1 MEIIIYTTTGC
12 EWCSKVRE
20 LLQRANITDY
30 IERKVGI
37 DYDVATFHEE
47 WPQARAYPV
56 VIVNGEFV
64 GGLIELAKLFLKLG
78 LVSSKK
84 K

>member
-1 MEIIIYTTTGC
+1 MPTVEPTFQPSNIPSAAPSNAPTTAPT
-12 EWCSKVRE
+12 S
-20 LLQRANITDY
+20 QP
-30 IERKVGI
+30 VGI
-37 DYDVATFHEE
+37 LGDVT
-47 WPQARAYPV
+47 V
-56 VIVNGEFV
+56 TLIVDGEFV

>member
-1 MEIIIYTTTGC
+1 MDITIYTTNGC
-12 EWCSKVRE
+12 EYCSKTKE
-20 LLQRANITDY
+20 LLQRAKITDY
-30 IERKVGI
+30 VERKVGV

-56 VIVNGEFV
+56 VIVDGEFV

>member
-1 MEIIIYTTTGC
+1 MMCLRSMKI
-12 EWCSKVRE
+12 
-20 LLQRANITDY
+20 
-30 IERKVGI
+30 
-37 DYDVATFHEE
+37 
-47 WPQARAYPV
+47 PQARAYPV
-56 VIVNGEFV
+56 VIVDGEFV